1 MKMFIFF
8 FYPLSCKAMFL
19 LYRKLNFDSY
29 PLVVGLVA
37 IKAVNVKSF
46 FNFSGCASRFCEIEK
61 KIQKC
66 FFFSFSLR
74 LRCIACD
81 CEVPLCLCVNQ
92 ILCNSL
98 VFLMTVYWLH

>member
-66 FFFSFSLR
+66 FFFHF
-74 LRCIACD
+74 RCACVVSPVIAKFHFASASIRFCAI
-81 CEVPLCLCVNQ
+81 VL
-92 ILCNSL
+92 
-98 VFLMTVYWLH
+98 FF